1 MVKARL
7 MYEGQIDFKKK
18 KKRKAV
24 RERETREGGRRG
36 REKVTWEESGVGR
49 RRGG

>member
-7 MYEGQIDFKKK
+7 MYEGQIDLKK

-24 RERETREGGRRG
+24 RERETREGDRRG